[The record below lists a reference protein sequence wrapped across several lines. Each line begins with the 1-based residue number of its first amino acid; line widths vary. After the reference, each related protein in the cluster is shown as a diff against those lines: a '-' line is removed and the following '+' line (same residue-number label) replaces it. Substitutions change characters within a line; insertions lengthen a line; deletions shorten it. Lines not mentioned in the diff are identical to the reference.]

1 MKGLFIGALLLT
13 PAIVHA
19 DNYMHDMAVCAIK
32 GSDKERLNCYDSLA
46 NKLGVSPPSSVKPSK
61 IKNQGKWQV
70 NTAKSQIDD
79 SNNVN
84 LWVMADDYVKSGY
97 DEVRPELFVR
107 CSENKTS
114 VFITWDLYLGLDST
128 SMLTRLDSENAV
140 INLWTISTDNKAV
153 FTTDN
158 DITYVKSLFG
168 HDRLL
173 AKITP
178 YGASP
183 VIATFSITGL
193 KDAVTPL
200 RKACK
205 W

>member
-32 GSDKERLNCYDSLA
+32 GSDKARLNCYDSLA
-46 NKLGVSPPSSVKPSK
+46 NKLGVSPPSPVKPSK
-61 IKNQGKWQV
+61 IKNKGKWQV

-114 VFITWDLYLGLDST
+114 VFITWDLYLGMDST
-128 SMLTRLDSENAV
+128 SMLTRLDTENAV
-140 INLWTISTDNKAV
+140 TNFWSISTDNKAV

-158 DITYVKSLFG
+158 DVTYVKSLFG

>member
-70 NTAKSQIDD
+70 NTANSQIDD